1 MFKAELSRLNK
12 EWSNAQKGKVLC
24 LIKEIMLKDAKTG
37 KKHIILHG
45 AYTMPEKENICC
57 WMLQINGSGIG
68 NFDKA
73 QACEMIKD
81 LFEFIKVQELH
92 IFQLSED
99 RYRYPVKLEITIFKV
114 WGPRDP
120 CEPVGPTVVCCRH
133 LDIVVIIIIGIISPV
148 LDEIC
153 THQAFRERCCEKR
166 INGKQCT

>member
-99 RYRYPVKLEITIFKV
+99 RYRYPVKLETLLEQIASADES
-114 WGPRDP
+114 G
-120 CEPVGPTVVCCRH
+120 C
-133 LDIVVIIIIGIISPV
+133 
-148 LDEIC
+148 DEIGDHVI
-153 THQAFRERCCEKR
+153 TWGNVENYGEDHAKPSLLLRQLLG
-166 INGKQCT
+166 NQ